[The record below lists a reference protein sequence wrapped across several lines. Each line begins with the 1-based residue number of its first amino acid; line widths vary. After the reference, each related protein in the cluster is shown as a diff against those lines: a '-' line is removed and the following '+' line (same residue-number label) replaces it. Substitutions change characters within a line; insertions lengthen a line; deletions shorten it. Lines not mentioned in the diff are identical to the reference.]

1 MTKLGYLHE
10 PGVLYNLA
18 SRYELNDIY
27 VSYFLF
33 ETLEFKSIFS
43 SLKKPHSTTLRS
55 NMMPFNF
62 DVPK

>member
-33 ETLEFKSIFS
+33 ETLEFKHFQF
-43 SLKKPHSTTLRS
+43 LEKPHSTTLRS

-62 DVPK
+62 YVPK